1 MKVTRMKK
9 VTKVQNSTRRANIRK
24 VIAPKESTVFSKR
37 MSMKRSMIFTM
48 NITRMGNMRN
58 MADIITNTRARKVDT
73 RRRDT
78 QILLDASIIMVRR
91 SNTRRAIIIVSKKVE
106 SSMKVTTVI
115 INMTENMERRVDTN
129 RGKNGSP
136 AVVIKFLNDKVY
148 LLNMY
153 HI

>member
-1 MKVTRMKK
+1 MDNKFFKF
-9 VTKVQNSTRRANIRK
+9 NINWY
-24 VIAPKESTVFSKR
+24 I
-37 MSMKRSMIFTM
+37 
-48 NITRMGNMRN
+48 
-58 MADIITNTRARKVDT
+58 
-73 RRRDT
+73 
-78 QILLDASIIMVRR
+78 SIIMVRR

-129 RGKNGSP
+129 RGRNGSP